1 MKSVSLFMD
10 PVMKASSIQNIEG
23 ETQTGIDENDKD
35 GFEAGAKKHDVWTTW
50 DD

>member
-10 PVMKASSIQNIEG
+10 PVMIASSIQNIEG
-23 ETQTGIDENDKD
+23 ETQTGIDVNDKD
-35 GFEAGAKKHDVWTTW
+35 DFEAGAKKHDAWTTW